1 MDKNFCIYLHA
12 ILYQLEVGRYY
23 SSESSIIFMS
33 YCWMFTHY
41 VTAQGLAFEVPL
53 HDPADEDSL
62 IRKHPP
68 RRLQRLEEQ
77 PVSPP
82 TLQELQDK
90 LAEAQQRR
98 LQVTLSRLSDMLVT
112 PWYRHRFLAEQT
124 DFSKCYFGRR
134 TFWRISYVL
143 YQCDEIKSSINSR
156 NIL

>member
-1 MDKNFCIYLHA
+1 MLH
-12 ILYQLEVGRYY
+12 
-23 SSESSIIFMS
+23 
-33 YCWMFTHY
+33 TY

-98 LQVTLSRLSDMLVT
+98 LQVILSRLPDTCYYVGHTLT
-112 PWYRHRFLAEQT
+112 QT
-124 DFSKCYFGRR
+124 QGFSKTDRFFEMLIWSENLLADILR
-134 TFWRISYVL
+134 SP
-143 YQCDEIKSSINSR
+143 SI
-156 NIL
+156 

>member
-1 MDKNFCIYLHA
+1 MLCM
-12 ILYQLEVGRYY
+12 E
-23 SSESSIIFMS
+23 
-33 YCWMFTHY
+33 
-41 VTAQGLAFEVPL
+41 TAQGLAFEVPL

-98 LQVTLSRLSDMLVT
+98 LQVALPRLHD
-112 PWYRHRFLAEQT
+112 
-124 DFSKCYFGRR
+124 
-134 TFWRISYVL
+134 TFYSFFIQVVL
-143 YQCDEIKSSINSR
+143 QNRQSF
-156 NIL
+156 

>member
-1 MDKNFCIYLHA
+1 MLCM
-12 ILYQLEVGRYY
+12 E
-23 SSESSIIFMS
+23 
-33 YCWMFTHY
+33 
-41 VTAQGLAFEVPL
+41 TAQGLAFEVPL

-98 LQVTLSRLSDMLVT
+98 LQVDLPRLHDTFYKLVT
-112 PWYRHRFLAEQT
+112 TWNRHSFFIQVVLQNRQSFWNVILLGIFLVNFLLSLSMWWNKEKLAI
-124 DFSKCYFGRR
+124 Y
-134 TFWRISYVL
+134 
-143 YQCDEIKSSINSR
+143 
-156 NIL
+156 